1 MKEALNEPEV
11 NEKCLWIANKIKEIK
26 YKEILFIRKIG

>member
-1 MKEALNEPEV
+1 MKEALNESKV
-11 NEKCLWIANKIKEIK
+11 NEKYIKIVNKIKEIK